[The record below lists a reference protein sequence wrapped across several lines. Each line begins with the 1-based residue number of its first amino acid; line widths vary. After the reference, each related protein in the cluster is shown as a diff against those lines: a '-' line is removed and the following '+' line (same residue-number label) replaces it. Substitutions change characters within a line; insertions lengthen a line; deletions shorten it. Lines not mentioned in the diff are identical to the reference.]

1 MDRRSSQWTKRRLCS
16 AAARVTREPLVLQSW
31 TMRPL
36 DPDSRL
42 FIVLLGVLTAMT
54 ALSIDISLPALPAL
68 SQAFDVGADSAQ
80 LTISAF
86 LFGFAGAQLFVGPAS
101 DRFGRKPL
109 LLAGL
114 LCYALAGFGCAL
126 SQSIEALITF
136 RCLQGMAACVGPVL
150 GRAIVAD
157 HFSGPRAAQLLSS
170 LTVVLAV
177 TPVFAPLL
185 GGQLLRVF
193 DWHAIFWA
201 LGAIGL
207 VLSALAAVWLGES
220 LRARAPDALRL
231 DRMARDMGAF
241 LAHRQCRSHAFIVL
255 LSFAAQFSYICGFPF
270 VAIELFGVAPEHYG
284 FFPAATGIALI
295 IGATIN
301 GCLVTRFAPAK
312 LLTLGLFML
321 LGSGA
326 LLAAVTLLGGG
337 LAAIFAP
344 LLIFVFGIG
353 FVTPNAT
360 AAALQPMAHAR
371 GSASSVLGVFQM
383 LGGGLAAWAV
393 NALYDGTPRPMALT
407 VALLGALA
415 LFAGY
420 ARPRTASA

>member
-1 MDRRSSQWTKRRLCS
+1 MH
-16 AAARVTREPLVLQSW
+16 PLN
-31 TMRPL
+31 PG
-36 DPDSRL
+36 SRL

-68 SQAFDVGADSAQ
+68 TQVFRVGADQAQ
-80 LTISAF
+80 LTISVF
-86 LFGFAGAQLFVGPAS
+86 FFGFAGAQLLVGPAS
-101 DRFGRKPL
+101 DRFGRKPV

-126 SQSIEALITF
+126 SESIEALIVF
-136 RCLQGMAACVGPVL
+136 RCLQGMSACVGPVL

-157 HFSGPRAAQLLSS
+157 HFSGPRAAQLLSA

-177 TPVFAPLL
+177 TPIVAPLF

-207 VLSALAAVWLGES
+207 LLFALVAAFLGES
-220 LRARAPDALRL
+220 LKARAPDALRL
-231 DRMARDMGAF
+231 GPIARNMGAF
-241 LAHRQCRSHAFIVL
+241 LANGQCRVYAFIVL
-255 LSFAAQFSYICGFPF
+255 LSFAAQFSYISGFPF
-270 VAIELFGVAPEHYG
+270 VAIEIFGVSPQQYG

-295 IGATIN
+295 IGAAVN
-301 GCLVTRFAPAK
+301 GRLVMRVPPTT
-312 LLTLGLFML
+312 LLTIGLL
-321 LGSGA
+321 ILVGSGG

-353 FVTPNAT
+353 LVSPNAT

-383 LGGGLAAWAV
+383 LGGGLAGWAV
-393 NALYDGTPRPMALT
+393 NALYDGTARPMALT
-407 VALLGALA
+407 IAVLAILALLVRVPGAW
-415 LFAGY
+415 
-420 ARPRTASA
+420 ARQAHDPVSSR

>member
-1 MDRRSSQWTKRRLCS
+1 MK
-16 AAARVTREPLVLQSW
+16 AVHPG
-31 TMRPL
+31 
-36 DPDSRL
+36 SRL

-54 ALSIDISLPALPAL
+54 ALSIDITLPALPAL
-68 SQAFDVGADSAQ
+68 TQDLHVGADRAQ
-80 LTISAF
+80 LTISVF

-109 LLAGL
+109 LLVGL
-114 LCYALAGFGCAL
+114 FCYALAGFGCAL

-157 HFSGPRAAQLLSS
+157 HFSGPRAAQLLSA

-177 TPVFAPLL
+177 TPVVAPLL
-185 GGQLLRVF
+185 GGQLLRVL

-207 VLSALAAVWLGES
+207 LLFALVAVFLGES
-220 LRARAPDALRL
+220 LQTRAPDALRL
-231 DRMARDMGAF
+231 GPIARNMGAF
-241 LAHRQCRSHAFIVL
+241 LANSQCRTHAFIVL
-255 LSFAAQFSYICGFPF
+255 LSFAAQFSYISGFPF
-270 VAIELFGVAPEHYG
+270 VAIEVFGVTPQQYG
-284 FFPAATGIALI
+284 FFPGATGIALI

-301 GCLVTRFAPAK
+301 GRLVTRFPPAK
-312 LLTLGLFML
+312 LLTIGLFML

-326 LLAAVTLLGGG
+326 LLAVITLLGGG

-360 AAALQPMAHAR
+360 AAALQPMAHAK

-383 LGGGLAAWAV
+383 LGGGLAGWAV
-393 NALYDGTPRPMALT
+393 NALYDGTARPMALT
-407 VALLGALA
+407 VAILGALA
-415 LFAGY
+415 LFAGSG
-420 ARPRTASA
+420 RPRTAARDHVHLG